1 MLFKTKLSSQGLLGR
16 GAQGNC
22 PRFPHPLYPA
32 LHIQAYATLWYH
44 LSSPG
49 VRVMLPFA
57 CVLFVNSVPCTIVFV
72 CCDAYNVFMHY
83 GNVFV
88 LTNFRGASTRQL

>member
-1 MLFKTKLSSQGLLGR
+1 
-16 GAQGNC
+16 
-22 PRFPHPLYPA
+22 
-32 LHIQAYATLWYH
+32 
-44 LSSPG
+44 
-49 VRVMLPFA
+49 MLPFA